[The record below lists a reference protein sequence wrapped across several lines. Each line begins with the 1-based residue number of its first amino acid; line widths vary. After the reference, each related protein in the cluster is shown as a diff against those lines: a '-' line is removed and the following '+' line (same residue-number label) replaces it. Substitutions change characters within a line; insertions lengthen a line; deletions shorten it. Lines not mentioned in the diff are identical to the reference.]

1 MSRAT
6 SSCGLHMLADGS
18 EGKGYEERCPLSHQ
32 RNPEARGRVEQAFE
46 EGHQRELHVT
56 IPAGEFKQHI
66 GVVGFAPKCTASPCA
81 A

>member
-1 MSRAT
+1 MEPPLVREWLRFWAMVNYPAT
-6 SSCGLHMLADGS
+6 GYGQYLH
-18 EGKGYEERCPLSHQ
+18 
-32 RNPEARGRVEQAFE
+32 AR
-46 EGHQRELHVT
+46 HHVT